1 AGFVCWT
8 PIRDSCSRYGQGP
21 TTVARDIV
29 MYADAPRIPTLAL
42 LLAAASLLLGTA
54 QSSCAQTTVST
65 GSIVGLVSDPS
76 GAVIAGAQIAITN
89 TATRQLIEV
98 TTNSAG
104 SFLSGALIPGRYR
117 VIVSTKGF
125 CSLKAEVTVLVG
137 NTATLNLKMQLG
149 QGSEVVEVQG
159 SETI

>member
-1 AGFVCWT
+1 
-8 PIRDSCSRYGQGP
+8 
-21 TTVARDIV
+21 

-42 LLAAASLLLGTA
+42 LLAPVSLLLGTA

-89 TATRQLIEV
+89 TATRQLI
-98 TTNSAG
+98 SAG

-149 QGSEVVEVQG
+149 QG
-159 SETI
+159 